1 MYNPILTAIGK
12 AKIADAIANNT
23 TVNINKLAVG
33 DGNGTHHIPA
43 ESQTALVNETYR
55 TDISSITIN
64 PENPSLVEM
73 IAVIPSN
80 VGGFT
85 IREVAVFDSDGDMI
99 AVSDHPDFGKF
110 IISGS
115 ANILEIKFMIAVTN
129 TESITL
135 VVDDSAVYA
144 TRRFVTDQF
153 ISKEDGVSKV
163 ELTEVLEG
171 YSIIDKPSIVSPANG
186 AIDYASVIVASPMGT
201 GSSFQGTLDYVR
213 FQLATDENFTNIIDD
228 NDLGISLSYSP
239 NNLEP
244 LTDYYVR
251 VKQGS
256 DKHLSSWS
264 DSVKFTTPV
273 SLIEKPSVISPL
285 NGEVISSATITFAS
299 SVYNSFADNEPHLTT
314 TWQLAT
320 DIDFTDIVDESI
332 DDTINLTSWEVQ
344 NLQID
349 KKYYVRVLY
358 KSEHYV
364 SGYSD
369 TVNFWTPD
377 GSINKPTI
385 LTPVDGTINMAQT
398 ITITADTYSTF
409 GHSQPHLSTTWQI
422 SDDANFLNIVAQ
434 SVNNTV
440 NLTSWTAPTL
450 PNGKTYYVR
459 AMYKSSGYSSA
470 YSFISTFTVP
480 VASIYAPSI
489 TSPLNNALNIG

>member
-33 DGNGTHHIPA
+33 DGNGTHHIPV
-43 ESQTALVNETYR
+43 ESQIALVNETYR

-73 IAVIPSN
+73 VAVIPSN

-129 TESITL
+129 IESITL
-135 VVDDSAVYA
+135 IVDDSAVYA
-144 TRRFVTDQF
+144 TRKFVTDQF
-153 ISKEDGVSKV
+153 LSKEDGVSKV

-201 GSSFQGTLDYVR
+201 GSSFQGTLDYIR
-213 FQLATDENFTNIIDD
+213 FQLATDANFTNIIDD

-264 DSVKFTTPV
+264 DAVKFTTPV
-273 SLIEKPSVISPL
+273 SLIEKPSIVSPV
-285 NGEVISSATITFAS
+285 NGEVISSATITFTS
-299 SVYNSFADNEPHLTT
+299 SVYNSFADNEPHLST

-320 DIDFTDIVDESI
+320 DVNFVNIVDESI

-385 LTPVDGTINMAQT
+385 LTPIDGTVNMAQT
-398 ITITADTYSTF
+398 ITVTADAYSTF

-434 SVNNTV
+434 SVNNTI
-440 NLTSWTAPTL
+440 NLTTWT
-450 PNGKTYYVR
+450 
-459 AMYKSSGYSSA
+459 SS
-470 YSFISTFTVP
+470 T
-480 VASIYAPSI
+480 
-489 TSPLNNALNIG
+489 